1 MGFLSDVTDAIGLT
15 DVEGAIDAA
24 QGAAGAL
31 TAAGEQAIGTVTGA
45 QEKYADPYFQRGLG
59 GLGRAED
66 LILGRRS
73 APTAYEQQLLD
84 ESLERVNREAAYT
97 GGLGGGQR
105 LKRLQQSSLGVL
117 DQIRQREIGQNL
129 QLAGLGQQAGAMG
142 LNTAGQV
149 AGLQTDIGSAQASGI
164 LGAQQAKNAPMELLT
179 TGLGAATGFALG

>member
-84 ESLERVNREAAYT
+84 ESL
-97 GGLGGGQR
+97 
-105 LKRLQQSSLGVL
+105 KRAQ
-117 DQIRQREIGQNL
+117 E
-129 QLAGLGQQAGAMG
+129 MG
-142 LNTAGQV
+142 LQIKLEVHDDNKR
-149 AGLQTDIGSAQASGI
+149 AQ
-164 LGAQQAKNAPMELLT
+164 LLYKNAGFKYLGDFRIYIRRDTEL
-179 TGLGAATGFALG
+179 FQY

>member
-1 MGFLSDVTDAIGLT
+1 MH
-15 DVEGAIDAA
+15 
-24 QGAAGAL
+24 
-31 TAAGEQAIGTVTGA
+31 
-45 QEKYADPYFQRGLG
+45 PYFQRGLG

-105 LKRLQQSSLGVL
+105 LKRLQQSSLGML

-129 QLAGLGQQAGAMG
+129 QLAGLGQQAGMAG
-142 LNTAGQV
+142 LQSAGQV
-149 AGLQTDIGSAQASGI
+149 AGLQTDIGSADASGI